1 MSNSGQKEKNLN
13 FYFHSSSWCRKM
25 FYEGLKGQHS
35 NYIKTKQIVSHCVKS
50 VQIRSFSGPYFPA
63 FGLNTERYSSYF
75 VRTRENTDQKKLRI
89 LVIFHA
95 VSPSPLVSWEA
106 VKSYYFHILWYISY
120 DTYLISYVYTIHY
133 IFFDRKRTFVGSYD
147 YHRYRPWYMV
157 YVKNLFT
164 FFGGVS
170 RTLQS
175 IYDGAFLKK
184 QATVFSC
191 YFRKVS

>member
-1 MSNSGQKEKNLN
+1 MKA
-13 FYFHSSSWCRKM
+13 
-25 FYEGLKGQHS
+25 LKANIAIIS
-35 NYIKTKQIVSHCVKS
+35 KQNRLYHTAWKVSKYGVFL
-50 VQIRSFSGPYFPA
+50 V
-63 FGLNTERYSSYF
+63 
-75 VRTRENTDQKKLRI
+75 RI

-184 QATVFSC
+184 EATVFSC